1 VPTASDAVTHG
12 IRVRVQRCA
21 AAPAAFPQWGL
32 RKSAPGRR
40 TLAGAAGARPAALA
54 APTLTHHHCPARAPS
69 RPAPASVFV
78 PQQSVPSNR
87 QYFFAYQVTISNEGE
102 AVVMLK
108 SR

>member
-1 VPTASDAVTHG
+1 
-12 IRVRVQRCA
+12 
-21 AAPAAFPQWGL
+21 
-32 RKSAPGRR
+32 
-40 TLAGAAGARPAALA
+40 
-54 APTLTHHHCPARAPS
+54 
-69 RPAPASVFV
+69 VFV